1 MRTTVLYLLRYR
13 VHKCTTN
20 ASFPGAPSSASKAAA
35 AQLHLQI
42 PPPLVLFPNHSNLAA
57 HLSTT
62 YRRCRQRRAMTMKPN
77 VVLVLVLVLAVV
89 TSPGTVCGASR
100 TAPAA
105 ATKCDP
111 LALRPCAAAILWGE
125 APSTA
130 CCAGLR
136 AQKRCLCRYAKNPDL
151 RKYINSQNSRKV
163 AAACSVPAPRC

>member
-1 MRTTVLYLLRYR
+1 
-13 VHKCTTN
+13 
-20 ASFPGAPSSASKAAA
+20 
-35 AQLHLQI
+35 
-42 PPPLVLFPNHSNLAA
+42 NHSNLAA